1 MALQQPGP
9 ASEAPLRAEDRPE
22 PEPGAGELRL
32 HVTACGVCRTDLQIV
47 EGDLAARRLP
57 IVPGHQVVGV
67 VDAIGA
73 DVTGWSMGDR
83 AGITWLA
90 GTDGTCRFCVTDR
103 ENLCEASTFTGW
115 DRDGGYAEAVLVR
128 AAFAVPLPESY
139 PDLSAAPLLCGGVIG
154 YRALGVAGI
163 GPASAG
169 ASLGLYGFG
178 ASARQALQVA
188 RAWDVDVYVA
198 TRSSAEQAR
207 ALELGA
213 AWAGG
218 IEDRPPVPL
227 DAAVTFAPVGS
238 VVAAAVR
245 ALDRGGVVA
254 INAIHLD
261 RLPEMPYDDLWW
273 ERSIRSVAN
282 VTRQDAREYL
292 ALAARINLTTDIET
306 HPLEGANLALERL
319 AAGQVAGTAVLTI
332 G

>member
-1 MALQQPGP
+1 MALQRPGP
-9 ASEAPLRAEDRPE
+9 ASEARLRPEDRPE
-22 PEPGAGELRL
+22 PMPGDGELRL
-32 HVTACGVCRTDLQIV
+32 QVTACGVCRTDLQIV
-47 EGDLAARRLP
+47 EGDLVARRLP

-67 VDAIGA
+67 VDALGPG
-73 DVTGWSMGDR
+73 VGGWAVGDR

-90 GTDGTCRFCVTDR
+90 GTDGTCRFCASDR
-103 ENLCEASTFTGW
+103 ENLCEAATFTGW

-139 PDLSAAPLLCGGVIG
+139 PDLAAAPLLCGGVIG

-198 TRSSAEQAR
+198 TRSGAEQTR

-218 IEDRPPVPL
+218 IEDRPPVAL

-292 ALAARINLTTDIET
+292 ALAARIKLTTDIET
-306 HPLEGANLALERL
+306 HRLDDANVALQRL
-319 AAGQVAGTAVLTI
+319 AAGQVSGTAVLTV